1 MRIRRH
7 KLGQREETT
16 EELSERVLARLRREY
31 SLVSSEVWVDD
42 VHRVDFVGFRPAR
55 NSPFPS
61 SIERGEFVFVE
72 VKSCMNDFKSGHGLT
87 FRGDANWL
95 VCPPDLAQTLYETR
109 QLPKDAAVFCP
120 DARGRLQK
128 KFDLGIGSGSS
139 RIASVSELLFRM
151 VNHSVYSYRT
161 SRGVFSNS
169 YCPWCSP
176 YRAKLLNDID
186 DVCGD
191 MDLIEGIE
199 LALEVNDPQG
209 VHLSLSHDNGI
220 LNAEK
225 RNLITGTRY
234 MNVEGML
241 PYEMRVSD
249 FIFAGGGRVYY
260 KVTPDFRDGELVA
273 RGVRIQAYSLAD
285 KGKSID
291 FDVYCYN
298 VQPGYRI
305 DYATGEATK
314 VN

>member
-1 MRIRRH
+1 MK
-7 KLGQREETT
+7 KLKQMSGPYSIGF
-16 EELSERVLARLRREY
+16 ELSSTAQGFVATDPNGNVLYHGKQPVMGTRVFKEGQHAAEARMPRTSRRGIQRRRGREHEMERVLARLRREY

-151 VNHSVYSYRT
+151 VNHSAYSYRT
-161 SRGVFSNS
+161 SRGVFSNG

-191 MDLIEGIE
+191 MDLIEGID
-199 LALEVNDPQG
+199 LALDVSDPHG
-209 VHLSLSHDNGI
+209 AHLTMSHDNNIDRAWIPINYCPICG
-220 LNAEK
+220 
-225 RNLITGTRY
+225 RN
-234 MNVEGML
+234 
-241 PYEMRVSD
+241 
-249 FIFAGGGRVYY
+249 
-260 KVTPDFRDGELVA
+260 FRKD
-273 RGVRIQAYSLAD
+273 R
-285 KGKSID
+285 
-291 FDVYCYN
+291 
-298 VQPGYRI
+298 
-305 DYATGEATK
+305 
-314 VN
+314 

>member
-1 MRIRRH
+1 M
-7 KLGQREETT
+7 GQREETT

-120 DARGRLQK
+120 DARGCLQK

-151 VNHSVYSYRT
+151 VNHSAYSYRT

-176 YRAKLLNDID
+176 YRVKLLNDID

-220 LNAEK
+220 DCAYIPINYCPICG
-225 RNLITGTRY
+225 RN
-234 MNVEGML
+234 
-241 PYEMRVSD
+241 
-249 FIFAGGGRVYY
+249 
-260 KVTPDFRDGELVA
+260 FRKD
-273 RGVRIQAYSLAD
+273 R
-285 KGKSID
+285 
-291 FDVYCYN
+291 
-298 VQPGYRI
+298 
-305 DYATGEATK
+305 
-314 VN
+314 

>member
-1 MRIRRH
+1 M
-7 KLGQREETT
+7 GQREETT

-120 DARGRLQK
+120 DARG
-128 KFDLGIGSGSS
+128 
-139 RIASVSELLFRM
+139 
-151 VNHSVYSYRT
+151 
-161 SRGVFSNS
+161 VFSNG

-191 MDLIEGIE
+191 MDLIEGID
-199 LALEVNDPQG
+199 LALDVSDPQG
-209 VHLSLSHDNGI
+209 VHLSMSHDNGI
-220 LNAEK
+220 DCAYIPINYCPICG
-225 RNLITGTRY
+225 RN
-234 MNVEGML
+234 
-241 PYEMRVSD
+241 
-249 FIFAGGGRVYY
+249 
-260 KVTPDFRDGELVA
+260 FRKD
-273 RGVRIQAYSLAD
+273 R
-285 KGKSID
+285 
-291 FDVYCYN
+291 
-298 VQPGYRI
+298 
-305 DYATGEATK
+305 
-314 VN
+314 

>member
-151 VNHSVYSYRT
+151 VNHSAYSYRT
-161 SRGVFSNS
+161 SRGVFSNG

-186 DVCGD
+186 QQEFSDCVW
-191 MDLIEGIE
+191 
-199 LALEVNDPQG
+199 
-209 VHLSLSHDNGI
+209 
-220 LNAEK
+220 
-225 RNLITGTRY
+225 RNLEPFHGLSFLSPFYLMFVEITVVKYLTWT
-234 MNVEGML
+234 VE
-241 PYEMRVSD
+241 
-249 FIFAGGGRVYY
+249 
-260 KVTPDFRDGELVA
+260 
-273 RGVRIQAYSLAD
+273 
-285 KGKSID
+285 
-291 FDVYCYN
+291 N
-298 VQPGYRI
+298 
-305 DYATGEATK
+305 ATTLICLILCIK
-314 VN
+314 TVFK

>member
-1 MRIRRH
+1 MTRKYR
-7 KLGQREETT
+7 L
-16 EELSERVLARLRREY
+16 ERTAFIECRNTSY
-31 SLVSSEVWVDD
+31 MDVDD
-42 VHRVDFVGFRPAR
+42 AEPC
-55 NSPFPS
+55 PFCGSRQVTIYPYGQGTTS
-61 SIERGEFVFVE
+61 YVEGEDEFVFVE

-151 VNHSVYSYRT
+151 VNHSAYSYRT
-161 SRGVFSNS
+161 SRGVFSNG

-176 YRAKLLNDID
+176 YRGKLLNDID

-209 VHLSLSHDNGI
+209 VHLSMSHDNGI
-220 LNAEK
+220 DCAYIPINYCPICG
-225 RNLITGTRY
+225 RN
-234 MNVEGML
+234 
-241 PYEMRVSD
+241 
-249 FIFAGGGRVYY
+249 
-260 KVTPDFRDGELVA
+260 FRKD
-273 RGVRIQAYSLAD
+273 R
-285 KGKSID
+285 
-291 FDVYCYN
+291 
-298 VQPGYRI
+298 
-305 DYATGEATK
+305 
-314 VN
+314 